1 MVVKNKSKDM
11 SKDLSN
17 EEILNTRMQNIKM
30 DLAVIENNQDR
41 LEKDRAKLILKL
53 ISTRET
59 LMSLTEQDE

>member
-1 MVVKNKSKDM
+1 
-11 SKDLSN
+11 
-17 EEILNTRMQNIKM
+17 M

>member
-1 MVVKNKSKDM
+1 M
-11 SKDLSN
+11 SKDLSS

-30 DLAVIENNQDR
+30 DLAVLENNQDR
-41 LEKDRAKLILKL
+41 LEKDRAELILKL